1 MVRKISAFYFPLL
14 AFMTGLSC
22 LAICSCLGSPS
33 TTGETGPT
41 GSDALCFWY
50 FMPHIFLWLLVGV
63 VSLFLLPSRVATP
76 FAQSPSQQIQA
87 IFGSVGGCVFA
98 AIAVGV
104 APTFSDFA
112 GVLRFAMVINLVPF
126 TLFMMVGA
134 FVFTTRKVSSDRNEP
149 ASHDAKA
156 DYFPSLK

>member
-1 MVRKISAFYFPLL
+1 M
-14 AFMTGLSC
+14 
-22 LAICSCLGSPS
+22 
-33 TTGETGPT
+33 
-41 GSDALCFWY
+41 
-50 FMPHIFLWLLVGV
+50 
-63 VSLFLLPSRVATP
+63 
-76 FAQSPSQQIQA
+76 
-87 IFGSVGGCVFA
+87 FA

-126 TLFMMVGA
+126 TLFMMVGS